1 MDKELK
7 NHFIDK
13 LIDKYASY
21 LAVDDFKSIF
31 EDLKATINADLHSAD
46 VDNARG
52 MFTIL
57 YETAPECINDI
68 NPDMLWKFV
77 RGNNYLEEFKIPEHI
92 TSIEKYAFYLCPNL
106 TNIKIP
112 DSVTSIEDGA
122 FSNCTSLTSIVIP
135 SSVTSIGR
143 AAFYGCNNL
152 TSITIP
158 ASVTNI
164 EDSVFEDCKNLKD
177 IVFEENSNLKMITPY
192 MFYGCISL
200 TRIKIPNGVTRI
212 GVDAFNECSNLTSVT
227 IPDSVTSMSK
237 YAFNKHEDLTIKTNN
252 KYVIDYC
259 KRNKIK
265 YQEEII

>member
-21 LAVDDFKSIF
+21 LAVDDFKFIL
-31 EDLKATINADLHSAD
+31 EDFNATINADLHSAD
-46 VDNARG
+46 VDNAKG

-68 NPDMLWKFV
+68 NQDMLWKFV
-77 RGNNYLEEFKIPEHI
+77 RGNNYLEEFKIPKHI
-92 TSIEKYAFYLCPNL
+92 T
-106 TNIKIP
+106 NIA
-112 DSVTSIEDGA
+112 DYV
-122 FSNCTSLTSIVIP
+122 FSDHT
-135 SSVTSIGR
+135 
-143 AAFYGCNNL
+143 NL

-158 ASVTNI
+158 KSVTSI
-164 EDSVFEDCKNLKD
+164 EDSVFEECKNLKN

-192 MFYGCISL
+192 MFYRCTSL
-200 TRIKIPNGVTRI
+200 TSIKIPNGVTRI
-212 GVDAFNECSNLTSVT
+212 GVDAFNECSNLTSIT

-252 KYVIDYC
+252 PYVIDYC
-259 KRNKIK
+259 KRNKIN